1 MIKPTG
7 ISRFNNYIFKNYAKD
22 SSKLLVHVGTGVT
35 VIGASAQVG
44 MLLADKDIEG
54 HTKKYLVNQEII
66 TSGCCIGL
74 YYTICDGT
82 RRLANRFLEQG
93 KFLTE
98 KVAMGLAALNK
109 ENQNPQASKWK
120 DSFTKDE
127 LKKGISYTL
136 EHIQDTKIY
145 KNASENLKPQVIENA
160 QKTLESFR
168 GFKNGS
174 SVLAVL
180 LASIFAGNIAGPIL
194 GNFIASLPAKKDCKQ
209 TPCGK

>member
-82 RRLANRFLEQG
+82 RRLTSRFIEQG
-93 KFLTE
+93 KVLTE
-98 KVAMGLAALNK
+98 KIALSIASLNK
-109 ENQNPQASKWK
+109 DTQNQNACQWK
-120 DSFTKDE
+120 NIFTKEE
-127 LKKGISYTL
+127 LKKGLSYNL
-136 EHIQDTKIY
+136 EHIQDTKMF
-145 KNASENLKPQVIENA
+145 KNTAENLKPQVLEKA
-160 QKTLESFR
+160 QETLEAFK
-168 GFKNGS
+168 GFKNGA

-180 LASIFAGNIAGPIL
+180 AASIFAGNIAGPVL
-194 GNFIASLPAKKDCKQ
+194 GNLIASLPAKKDCKH

>member
-7 ISRFNNYIFKNYAKD
+7 ISSFNNYIFKNYAKD

-82 RRLANRFLEQG
+82 RRLTNKILEQG

-98 KVAMGLAALNK
+98 KIALSIASLNDENK
-109 ENQNPQASKWK
+109 NPKVSQWK
-120 DSFTKDE
+120 DVFTKDE
-127 LKKGISYTL
+127 LKKGISNNL

-145 KNASENLKPQVIENA
+145 KNTADSLKPQLFEYS
-160 QKTLESFR
+160 QKILESFR
-168 GFKNGS
+168 GFKNGV

-180 LASIFAGNIAGPIL
+180 AASIFAGNIAGPVL
-194 GNFIASLPAKKDCKQ
+194 GNIIASLPAKKDCKIQ
-209 TPCGK
+209 PCGK